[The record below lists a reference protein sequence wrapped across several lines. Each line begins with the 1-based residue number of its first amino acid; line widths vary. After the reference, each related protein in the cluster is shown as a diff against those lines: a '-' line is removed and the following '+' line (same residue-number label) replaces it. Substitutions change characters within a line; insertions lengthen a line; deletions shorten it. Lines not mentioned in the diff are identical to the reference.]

1 MNEPEMSRTAR
12 AGGDTAQTG
21 GLAEGSGAGTG
32 GDLLVSGGRGLADL
46 LPRRLVT
53 GWARGRSLM
62 RVRALQAQ
70 PDPRSRPRRRRWLPI
85 AGDAAL
91 ALALA
96 AAFYLATRTHYDY
109 YEQNRGIAL
118 ILLQTLPLA
127 FRRWYPVGV
136 LAVVVAATLATMA
149 TEIPGRPNGGVGV
162 VLLVALYSVA
172 AHCPRRQAAWA
183 GIAAGAALA
192 WPLWTATAGIAPL
205 IARVQIA
212 VVSLVLPALG
222 WLSGAYM
229 SELRARAAR
238 SRREQELETGRAV
251 AEEQARVGRE
261 LHDVIAHTLSVII
274 IQAGAAE
281 DVFDTRP
288 QAARQALGS
297 IGAAGRQALAEL
309 RRVLAAVR
317 PQAGE
322 QEGWAPQPGLS
333 GLGELLAQVRAAG
346 LTVTARVD
354 GAPADLPAG
363 LDLAAYRIVQEALTN
378 TLKHA
383 RAQAAEVNLRYRPA
397 GLFLEV
403 TDDGQPAAPA
413 GPAPGRGLIGIR
425 ERAALH
431 GGTCQAGPRP
441 CGGFAVRVSLPL
453 DASGRAGTVASGTA
467 LMPPRQTAA
476 LKETALS
483 LPAQPD
489 PRSRPRWRRWLLV
502 AGDAALALALAAM
515 AVAEPWPPGPG
526 RAAGIALALLQTLPL
541 AVRRWRPVGVLAVVA
556 AAALGAAIARDGGGL
571 GPVCVL
577 VALYSVAAHCPRRQA
592 AWAGIAAWAALTWP
606 LLREGGGP
614 GGPQQIGLAAAI
626 SLGFPALAWL
636 SGAYVSEL
644 RDRAARSRR
653 EQELETGRAVAEE
666 QARVGRELHDV
677 IAHTLSVIII
687 QAGAAEDVF
696 GTRPQAARQA
706 LGSIGA
712 AGRQALAELRR
723 VLAAVR
729 PQAGEQEGWAPQP
742 GLSGLGELLAQVRAT
757 GLHVTARIDG
767 APADL
772 PAGLDLAA
780 YRIVQEALTNTL
792 KHARAQAAEVNLRY
806 SPAGLVLEVTDDG
819 RPAAPAGP
827 RGPAPGRGLIGIRE
841 RAALHGGTCQAGPR
855 PGGGF
860 GVRVS
865 LPLPGD
871 GLS

>member
-1 MNEPEMSRTAR
+1 MTAR
-12 AGGDTAQTG
+12 
-21 GLAEGSGAGTG
+21 
-32 GDLLVSGGRGLADL
+32 
-46 LPRRLVT
+46 
-53 GWARGRSLM
+53 
-62 RVRALQAQ
+62 
-70 PDPRSRPRRRRWLPI
+70 I
-85 AGDAAL
+85 
-91 ALALA
+91 
-96 AAFYLATRTHYDY
+96 
-109 YEQNRGIAL
+109 
-118 ILLQTLPLA
+118 
-127 FRRWYPVGV
+127 
-136 LAVVVAATLATMA
+136 
-149 TEIPGRPNGGVGV
+149 
-162 VLLVALYSVA
+162 
-172 AHCPRRQAAWA
+172 
-183 GIAAGAALA
+183 
-192 WPLWTATAGIAPL
+192 
-205 IARVQIA
+205 
-212 VVSLVLPALG
+212 
-222 WLSGAYM
+222 
-229 SELRARAAR
+229 
-238 SRREQELETGRAV
+238 
-251 AEEQARVGRE
+251 
-261 LHDVIAHTLSVII
+261 
-274 IQAGAAE
+274 
-281 DVFDTRP
+281 
-288 QAARQALGS
+288 
-297 IGAAGRQALAEL
+297 
-309 RRVLAAVR
+309 
-317 PQAGE
+317 
-322 QEGWAPQPGLS
+322 
-333 GLGELLAQVRAAG
+333 
-346 LTVTARVD
+346 D

-397 GLFLEV
+397 GLVLEV

-413 GPAPGRGLIGIR
+413 GPAGGRGLIGIR

-441 CGGFAVRVSLPL
+441 GGGFAVRVSLPL

-467 LMPPRQTAA
+467 PMSPRQTAA
-476 LKETALS
+476 LRETALS
-483 LPAQPD
+483 LSAQPD

-644 RDRAARSRR
+644 RARAARSRR

-677 IAHTLSVIII
+677 IAHTLSVIVI

-723 VLAAVR
+723 VLQAVR
-729 PQAGEQEGWAPQP
+729 PQAGEQDGWAPQP
-742 GLSGLGELLAQVRAT
+742 GLSGLGELLAQVRAA

-806 SPAGLVLEVTDDG
+806 RPAGLVLEVTDDG
-819 RPAAPAGP
+819 QPAAPAGP
-827 RGPAPGRGLIGIRE
+827 AGGRGLIGIRE

-860 GVRVS
+860 AVRVS

-871 GLS
+871 GPS